1 MDASLNGCLCVLRTG
16 NLSILQS
23 ESWDRLQ
30 SSHIS
35 EMDKQLSGWM
45 EVDVWILW
53 FNVLSINLLSLYDQG
68 LIHLILRCQHHTI
81 SSQVSYLVPA
91 RYRSLD

>member
-1 MDASLNGCLCVLRTG
+1 MDASLNGCLCVLKTG
-16 NLSILQS
+16 NLSSLQS

-45 EVDVWILW
+45 EVNIV
-53 FNVLSINLLSLYDQG
+53 V
-68 LIHLILRCQHHTI
+68 
-81 SSQVSYLVPA
+81 
-91 RYRSLD
+91 